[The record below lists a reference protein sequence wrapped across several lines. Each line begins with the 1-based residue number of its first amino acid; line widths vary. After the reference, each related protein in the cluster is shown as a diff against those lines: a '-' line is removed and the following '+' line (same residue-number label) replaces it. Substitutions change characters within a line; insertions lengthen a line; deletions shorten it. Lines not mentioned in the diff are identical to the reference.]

1 MLPLA
6 AALLITAAGP
16 AAAPMPTAPPAA
28 LHLDPFYTK
37 YLDAGA
43 IPVIGSAR
51 VPDAAL
57 ETARDIVTE
66 MLAHR
71 PDLAA
76 ALVARG
82 QRVAVMAESESTT
95 DLPEQRGWT
104 RPARDDPRL
113 TRCEKIHYQE
123 RIGAMTDRQYWDARA
138 RGMGGVLTSGA
149 AEDLLGQ
156 RNSRYFGQAIFVHE
170 FGHDVLD
177 AIEAVDPALNARV
190 EAAYAHALKAGL
202 WKDEYLTTDVREY
215 WAVGTQ
221 FWFNDAPLAAMNGR
235 DVLSDG
241 DLAAYDPGL
250 AAVLRAAYGDRH
262 HLLADRWWQNPAR
275 VPPGPLPAN
284 TAEVC

>member
-6 AALLITAAGP
+6 FALLLS
-16 AAAPMPTAPPAA
+16 AAAPAPMAPPAA
-28 LHLDPFYTK
+28 LRLDRFYAK
-37 YLDAGA
+37 YLDADG
-43 IPVIGSAR
+43 IPVIGSAK
-51 VPDAAL
+51 VPDAAV
-57 ETARDIVTE
+57 ETARDIVVA

-82 QRVAVMAESESTT
+82 QRVAVMAESETTT
-95 DLPEQRGWT
+95 DRPEQRGWT
-104 RPARDDPRL
+104 RPRRDDPRL
-113 TRCEKIHYQE
+113 TRCEKIHYDE
-123 RIGAMTDRQYWDARA
+123 RIGKLTDRQYWDERG

-149 AEDLLGQ
+149 AEDLLGRQ
-156 RNSRYFGQAIFVHE
+156 SSRYVGQAIFVHE

-177 AIEAVDPALNARV
+177 AIEAADPALYARV
-190 EAAYAHALKAGL
+190 GAAYAQALKAGL
-202 WKDEYLTTDVREY
+202 WKDEYLTTNVSEY

-221 FWFNDAPLAAMNGR
+221 FWFDDAPLAAMHGR
-235 DVLSDG
+235 DVLSDA
-241 DLAAYDPGL
+241 DLAGYDPAL